1 MTSLRRTLL
10 ITLLGAIA
18 LISGLN
24 ALATYQLARAGID
37 ELMDYQLRQ
46 LALSLRNQHL
56 TRGFADPLVAPD
68 EALDVVIQI
77 WDVRGVRLYLSHPHT
92 SLPSLVRLGYSTAAT
107 AEGSWR
113 VYAVPMPDHV
123 IQVAQR
129 LRVRAKLAARS
140 ALQTLLPTLATI
152 PVLGVLIWLLIT
164 RGLRPLQI
172 LTREVHHRQPEA
184 LAPIDSRSAP
194 EEVRPLVDAL
204 NQLLSRL
211 GRALDVQ
218 REFIADAAH
227 ELRTPLTALQIQLQ
241 LAESADDTA
250 QRQNAHENLRGGL
263 TRSIHLVNQLLT
275 LARLEPGA
283 DDGKAAETHIALAAL
298 VRSALIDFAPL
309 AAAREINLGATKLDE
324 AAIVSGIDLDLRAL
338 LANLISNAVKY
349 TPAGGQIDVA
359 VDASGPPPGYA
370 RLRVDDSGPG
380 IPEAERGRV
389 FDRFYR
395 RGAQGAPGASGTGL
409 GLAIVQRIASRH
421 RAEVN
426 LGTAP
431 LGGLRVEVRIPLAGN
446 ATDSPAPP

>member
-1 MTSLRRTLL
+1 MTSVRRTLL
-10 ITLLGAIA
+10 ITLLGAIV
-18 LISGLN
+18 LISALN
-24 ALATYQLARAGID
+24 GVATYLLARAEID
-37 ELMDYQLRQ
+37 QLMDYQLRQ

-77 WDVRGVRLYLSHPHT
+77 WDVRGVRLYLSHPHS
-92 SLPSLVRLGYSTAAT
+92 SLPSLVRLGYSNAPSK
-107 AEGSWR
+107 EGTWR

-129 LRVRAKLAARS
+129 LRVRSQLAARS

-152 PVLGVLIWLLIT
+152 PVLGVLIWLLVS
-164 RGLRPLQI
+164 RGLRPLQA

-184 LAPIDSRSAP
+184 LTPIDARAAP

-204 NQLLSRL
+204 NQLLARL
-211 GRALDVQ
+211 GLALEAQ
-218 REFIADAAH
+218 REFVADAAH

-241 LAESADDTA
+241 LAESAADDG
-250 QRQNAHENLRGGL
+250 QRRNAHETLRGGL

-283 DDGKAAETHIALAAL
+283 DEGKATAGRIELAAL
-298 VRSALIDFAPL
+298 VRSVLIEYGPL
-309 AAAREINLGATKLDE
+309 AAAREINLGATRLDE
-324 AAIVSGIDLDLRAL
+324 QVIVSGTESDLRTL
-338 LANLISNAVKY
+338 IANLISNAVKY
-349 TPAGGQIDVA
+349 TPQGGQIDVA
-359 VDASGPPPGYA
+359 LDAADPPFA
-370 RLRVDDSGPG
+370 CLRVDDSGPG

-395 RGAQGAPGASGTGL
+395 RGVQGASGTGL
-409 GLAIVQRIASRH
+409 GLAIVQRVASRH
-421 RAEVN
+421 HAQIT

-431 LGGLRVEVRIPLAGN
+431 LGGLRVDVRMPQMTEAAHG
-446 ATDSPAPP
+446 ATPPP